1 MNILLYPTIMFFLLG
16 FPPNT
21 SAEENVVLVDPEI
34 KGFHIGQ
41 EGVTFYISRPC
52 PDLVKNEYTV
62 SHKATRSIPPTIMIR
77 LNKKDVG
84 PSRDCMKLASSAM
97 PMRFTWVEMD
107 INYSGKVN
115 VTVTN
120 KTYPDAITLKGL
132 K

>member
-1 MNILLYPTIMFFLLG
+1 MNLSLTILSLSLAVSSRL
-16 FPPNT
+16 
-21 SAEENVVLVDPEI
+21 SAEENVALVDPEI
-34 KGFHIGQ
+34 KGFHISQ
-41 EGVTFYISRPC
+41 EGVSFYISRPC

-77 LNKKDVG
+77 LNKKDIG

-97 PMRFTWVEMD
+97 PLRFTWAEMD
-107 INYSGKVN
+107 INYSGQVN

-120 KTYPDAITLKGL
+120 KTYPDAITLKGF